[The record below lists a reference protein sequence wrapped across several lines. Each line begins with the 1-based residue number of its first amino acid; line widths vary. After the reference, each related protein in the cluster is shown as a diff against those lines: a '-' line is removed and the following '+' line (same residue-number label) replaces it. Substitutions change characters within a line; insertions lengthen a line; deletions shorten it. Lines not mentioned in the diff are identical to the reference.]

1 VTGVA
6 GRDRDGVR
14 LDPRPLLAVAA
25 LVVLLAAVG
34 ALPRWPGLLHTVA
47 LPPLDVVND
56 LGALLTLAGSWPAF
70 LLGLAASLL
79 GRSVLLALLL
89 GGLSRSRFLWAL
101 RFYLLVTPPAFVAA
115 TLLYGAGAVMLY
127 ALFWAGVLVTLLLVA
142 ATAAAAWLAPGRL
155 RSGFGTSARAWFRL
169 GTVGAYTSLLLLLGA
184 VADLV
189 GPAGQV
195 LLVPVSAALTYGTA
209 LVLVRDPAPRWPRR
223 ALAALPAAGAVA
235 LVVLVAQGPTAP
247 PPADALAE
255 PRPGSVLLMSGV
267 DSRSGSGAILEIDPR
282 SLGWTCEGARYFSY
296 AGPGQGQPQGDAA
309 CPVDHGAPY
318 RAQDSLRSRDDV
330 TRFLEQQSA
339 AAPPPVV
346 LVTHSQGV
354 WLAWEA
360 AATGRLPGVHALV
373 LVGAFADS
381 GVAYRTGDGGPGRVG
396 RLLLDALTELPRPGG
411 STAFHPDSPLGRQWL
426 SAPDEVREVLSRP
439 LPEQMRAVSI
449 PSAFDLPLVRGTH
462 RLPHAADACPV
473 PVIHP
478 DLPYAP
484 ELHDVVGRF
493 LDGEPLPPCG
503 WWRSAA
509 GPLLRH
515 FAVPPTW

>member
-1 VTGVA
+1 MSDAA
-6 GRDRDGVR
+6 GRDVDAVR
-14 LDPRPLLAVAA
+14 LDPRPLLALAA
-25 LVVLLAAVG
+25 LVVVLAAAGV
-34 ALPRWPGLLHTVA
+34 LPRWPGLLHTVA

-56 LGALLTLAGSWPAF
+56 LGALLTLAGSWPVF

-79 GRSVLLALLL
+79 GRSALLALLL
-89 GGLSRSRFLWAL
+89 GGVSRARFLWAL

-115 TLLYGAGAVMLY
+115 ALLYGAGAVMLY

-142 ATAAAAWLAPGRL
+142 ATAAAAWLSPGRL
-155 RSGFGTSARAWFRL
+155 RSGFRTSARAWFRL
-169 GTVGAYTSLLLLLGA
+169 GTVGAYVLVLLLLGA

-189 GPAGQV
+189 APAGQV

-209 LVLVRDPAPRWPRR
+209 RVLVADPAPRWPRR
-223 ALAALPAAGAVA
+223 ALAALPAAGAVT
-235 LVVLVAQGPTAP
+235 LVVVVAHGPTAP
-247 PPADALAE
+247 PPADELAE

-267 DSRSGSGAILEIDPR
+267 DSRSGSGAILELDPR

-296 AGPGQGQPQGDAA
+296 AGPGDGQPQGDAV
-309 CPVDHGAPY
+309 CPIDHGAPY
-318 RAQDSLRSRDDV
+318 RAQDSLRSRADV
-330 TRFLEQQSA
+330 TRFLEQQSG

-346 LVTHSQGV
+346 LATHSQGV

-360 AATGRLPGVHALV
+360 AVQGRLPGVETLV

-381 GVAYRTGDGGPGRVG
+381 GVAYRTGDDGPGRVG
-396 RLLLDALTELPRPGG
+396 RVLLDAVTELPRPGG
-411 STAFHPDSPLGRQWL
+411 TTAFHPDSPLGTEWL
-426 SAPDEVREVLSRP
+426 AAPEQVREVLSRP
-439 LPEQMRAVSI
+439 LPEGMRAVSI

-484 ELHDVVGRF
+484 ELHDAVGRF
-493 LDGEPLPPCG
+493 LDGEPLPPCA
-503 WWRSAA
+503 WWRTAL

-515 FAVPPTW
+515 FAVPPTS